1 MDSIKE
7 ELHYAK
13 VPIQGKYFKNYGF
26 LLGFNR
32 KFLAKTYFH
41 PVKISILEWKFE
53 LFMKLD
59 FPNRIFEKSE
69 VSIVGGFSGEI
80 DGFTNNYFYSFPQG

>member
-13 VPIQGKYFKNYGF
+13 VPIQGKYFKKIGF
-26 LLGFNR
+26 IVGFNR
-32 KFLAKTYFH
+32 NFSAKTYFH

-59 FPNRIFEKSE
+59 FPNRIFEKSG
-69 VSIVGGFSGEI
+69 VSIVGGFSAEI
-80 DGFTNNYFYSFPQG
+80 DGFTNNCFYSFPQG

>member
-13 VPIQGKYFKNYGF
+13 VPIQGKYFKNSGF
-26 LLGFNR
+26 LVGFNSN
-32 KFLAKTYFH
+32 FLAKFYFH
-41 PVKISILEWKFE
+41 PVQIGILNWKFE

-59 FPNRIFEKSE
+59 FPNRIFEKSG
-69 VSIVGGFSGEI
+69 VSIVGGFSAEI
-80 DGFTNNYFYSFPQG
+80 DGFTNYFYSFPQG